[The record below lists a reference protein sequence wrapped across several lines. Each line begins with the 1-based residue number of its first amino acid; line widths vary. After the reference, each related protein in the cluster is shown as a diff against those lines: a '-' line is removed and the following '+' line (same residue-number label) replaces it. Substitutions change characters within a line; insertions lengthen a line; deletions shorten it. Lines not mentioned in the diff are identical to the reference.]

1 MNSKRIIFW
10 FLLFFPV
17 STVAFAQQVTR
28 ADIDTLTT
36 KVSNLETTV
45 NNIDKRLIRL
55 ETKVGEMDIRLTKQI
70 DGLDKRLTKQI
81 DDLDKRLTN
90 KIEEMDRHIT
100 ARIDLL
106 FWAIGALIAV
116 VLAVIAVPQL
126 LGYLQGR
133 REREDMQTK
142 IEQQQ
147 ADTRRM
153 IDELKTRID
162 QQQQEIQ
169 ELKSRRIVTPS

>member
-17 STVAFAQQVTR
+17 STVAFAQQVTK

-55 ETKVGEMDIRLTKQI
+55 ETKVGEMD
-70 DGLDKRLTKQI
+70 KRMTKQI

-90 KIEEMDRHIT
+90 KIEEMDRRIT

-106 FWAIGALIAV
+106 FWAIGAVIGV
-116 VLAVIAVPQL
+116 VLAVIALPQL

-147 ADTRRM
+147 ADTQKM